1 MIFESS
7 KIPTYVIAEMYAGM
21 AKGRI
26 KITLNVFLKGKL
38 KKHVTQAVVTPIS
51 RVMIATDMPIMAEF
65 VKYKFNTLSVKWVQL
80 SLNGKRRDPNK
91 MIIGTISK
99 SSIILVKD
107 LILTLPVYD

>member
-1 MIFESS
+1 
-7 KIPTYVIAEMYAGM
+7 M

-65 VKYKFNTLSVKWVQL
+65 VKYKFSTLSVK
-80 SLNGKRRDPNK
+80 
-91 MIIGTISK
+91 
-99 SSIILVKD
+99 
-107 LILTLPVYD
+107 